1 VKCELWSINQN
12 LATGPQLIS
21 LSFIIFS
28 CDEQLYKRHVV
39 SVRLSVRHIS
49 HAYNFASIHPI
60 FLKLTWNI
68 PPTRPFLTFSFEVV
82 GSKVTSVGGHFVF
95 WAKKKFVSRRYIV
108 FNSTDWDEIHREHAT
123 WAEEDTCRFRRSNVK
138 WRPRGGHICY
148 TLSIFVGHRSPE
160 VLHTSGCCY
169 SDITFIYLVYS
180 FWLIWDIEQSVRNI
194 L

>member
-1 VKCELWSINQN
+1 MKCELWSINQN

-82 GSKVTSVGGHFVF
+82 WSKVTSVGGHFVF
-95 WAKKKFVSRRYIV
+95 WAKKKFVSRRYLV
-108 FNSTDWDEIHREHAT
+108 FNSTDWDEIHRKHAP
-123 WAEEDTCRFRRSNVK
+123 WHEEDTYRFRGLKVK
-138 WRPRGGHICY
+138 WRSNDAIFLSFSSENVRVQTVSRVQLKGLRWNSQGTCNLGRGRH
-148 TLSIFVGHRSPE
+148 L
-160 VLHTSGCCY
+160 
-169 SDITFIYLVYS
+169 
-180 FWLIWDIEQSVRNI
+180 
-194 L
+194 